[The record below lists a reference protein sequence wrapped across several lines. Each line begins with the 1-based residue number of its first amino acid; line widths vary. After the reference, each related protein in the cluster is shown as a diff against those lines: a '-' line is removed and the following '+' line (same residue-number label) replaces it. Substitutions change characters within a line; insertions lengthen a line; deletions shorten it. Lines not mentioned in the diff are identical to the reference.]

1 MRVPTSLFFK
11 DKMALV
17 TSHYERLSKLIEQQ
31 STEKKL
37 LAVSDD
43 PVLAGRIKM
52 VEEYISE
59 LDSYKQNEVIVANRA
74 KLFQS
79 SIGGAVATTDQ
90 IKLALQRAG
99 SDLISDDERKAL
111 AGTLKAY
118 MNNLLNAANAKDS
131 NGEYIYS
138 GYNANTQPYLMQN
151 GAYTYQGTMNS
162 TLVNIGQYASA
173 LYNESGHTVF
183 GDIPMGNGKFIVNG
197 GSGNTGTAVTTAGTV
212 TNISAYVEDNYTIS
226 FVTNAAGRLAY
237 TVTGATSGQVIPSP
251 PGTIPADAP
260 DYVNK
265 GDITFNG
272 LSLNISGTPN
282 VGDTFNIVPSSNQ
295 NVFDALQSAI
305 NLLETPIGSD
315 KTKMAAY
322 HQSLNQIRGTMDQ
335 AFSHFVGYQS
345 EAGIR
350 GRMIDDQVAL
360 NAKLRLDHEVMR
372 KELADPDMLDITSEI
387 SRQTLFLQSTME
399 SYKLIEKALIEILR
413 F

>member
-43 PVLAGRIKM
+43 PVLAARIKM
-52 VEEYISE
+52 VEEYITE
-59 LDSYKQNEVIVANRA
+59 LNSYKQNEVIASNRS

-79 SIGGAVATTDQ
+79 SIDGAVATTDQ
-90 IKLALQRAG
+90 VKVALQRAS
-99 SDLISDDERKAL
+99 SDLISDDERKAI

-118 MNNLLNAANAKDS
+118 MNNLLNVSNAKDS

-138 GYNANTQPYLMQN
+138 GYNTSSQPYLMQN
-151 GAYTYQGTMNS
+151 GTYVYQGTMNS

-183 GDIPMGNGKFIVNG
+183 GNIPMGNGKFIVNG
-197 GSGNTGTAVTTAGTV
+197 GGSNTGTASTTAGTV
-212 TNISAYVEDNYTIS
+212 TDISAYVEDNYTIS

-237 TVTGATSGQVIPSP
+237 TVTGAVSGQVIPPP

-265 GDITFNG
+265 SDITFNG

-282 VGDTFNIVPSSNQ
+282 VGDTFSIVPSQNQ
-295 NVFDALQSAI
+295 NIFDALQSAI
-305 NLLETPIGSD
+305 NLLETPVGSD
-315 KTKMAAY
+315 KTKMAAF
-322 HQSLNQIRGTMDQ
+322 HQSLNQMRGTIDQ
-335 AFSHFVGYQS
+335 AFNHFVGYQS
-345 EAGIR
+345 EVGIR
-350 GRMIDDQVAL
+350 SKMIEDQVAL

-387 SRQTLFLQSTME
+387 SRQTLFLKTTME
-399 SYKLIEKALIEILR
+399 SYKLIENALIDILR